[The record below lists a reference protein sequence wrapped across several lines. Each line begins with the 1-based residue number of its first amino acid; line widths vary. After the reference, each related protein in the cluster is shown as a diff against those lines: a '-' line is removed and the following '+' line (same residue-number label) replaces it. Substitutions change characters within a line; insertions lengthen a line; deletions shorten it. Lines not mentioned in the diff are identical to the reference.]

1 MICEAH
7 RRTHRHSMVRW
18 TVTAEW
24 KWESVFFY
32 MRFDVCTDP
41 EPKEAESLET
51 DLNAD
56 SSLFCEWCVWVWL
69 MLQQHLYKT
78 EDGSE
83 QWHTHTD
90 RVAECVLPPS
100 LDSKV
105 LISIKNP
112 DVLKTRQP
120 DWSWPILLLPVRFPA
135 AFFHSSLLSEIYSCA
150 HMYGEMWW
158 LKSDFVF
165 PHTEKLCT
173 HFNTTHHIS
182 LRYLTPFGQTQKHT
196 LHLKTG
202 IWGRFDGFLSLK
214 WDLHFG
220 QQLNNR
226 CESCRLKAEETRSS
240 VL

>member
-18 TVTAEW
+18 TVTSEW

-56 SSLFCEWCVWVWL
+56 SSLFREWCVWVSL

-90 RVAECVLPPS
+90 QVAECVLPPS

-135 AFFHSSLLSEIYSCA
+135 AFFHSSLLSDLFTCSYVWRNVVIKIWFCVSTYREAMHAFQHHTSHFFA
-150 HMYGEMWW
+150 
-158 LKSDFVF
+158 L
-165 PHTEKLCT
+165 PHTIWTDPET
-173 HFNTTHHIS
+173 HAAFEN
-182 LRYLTPFGQTQKHT
+182 
-196 LHLKTG
+196 
-202 IWGRFDGFLSLK
+202 
-214 WDLHFG
+214 WDMRAFWWILEFKVG
-220 QQLNNR
+220 PTFWSTAQQQ
-226 CESCRLKAEETRSS
+226 
-240 VL
+240 VWVM